1 MRQKNA
7 LRGHFIAPYVK
18 GEEKTEVTKE
28 KLLELARWIKDI
40 SDDTDEKTEDEAYYD
55 GDGTEE
61 TTVVGVK
68 GAYTFEGTY
77 DPEDKAQAHIAS
89 LKYKLGD
96 ERKVWHLI
104 VSADGKTQW
113 LGGATVTE
121 IIAGSGA
128 AADFEAFGCKI
139 TYNSLPKES
148 KEIIPKKNEL
158 SVAM

>member
-1 MRQKNA
+1 MAKVVVELGGIKRKVSPQA
-7 LRGHFIAPYVK
+7 LAKGKLIMNNQVMMSMNPYVPY
-18 GEEKTEVTKE
+18 
-28 KLLELARWIKDI
+28 R
-40 SDDTDEKTEDEAYYD
+40 D

-113 LGGATVTE
+113 LGVATVTE